1 LINSGVMRDAEQKS
15 ADVPDA
21 GEAIWFSGKAH
32 KSLLNGI
39 AAIRLVSGEIEEES
53 V

>member
-1 LINSGVMRDAEQKS
+1 LINSGVMCDAEQKS

-21 GEAIWFSGKAH
+21 GEAIWFSCKAH
-32 KSLLNGI
+32 RSLLNGI
-39 AAIRLVSGEIEEES
+39 AAVRLVSGEIEEES